1 MGKKSAGERKT
12 YRLSFMEDDTS
23 NTLKSI
29 RFSKMSLTI
38 WAIIAVVV
46 LIFFFYAIIAFTPLR
61 TTIPGYPDAH
71 SKRVAVA
78 NAIKI
83 DSLESSIT
91 RWELYA
97 KNLSRILS
105 GEETLSADS
114 LIQGGAAGYLERKSA
129 EELAR
134 QDSLLKATV
143 LTEEQAGIS
152 GSSAEK
158 KLPLEGRHFFCP
170 LKGVISNGFDIAMH
184 PYVDITAPANSV
196 VCATLDGT
204 VIYSVYTDA
213 SGHTIALQHE
223 GNIVSIYTH
232 NVKLLKKVGD
242 KVKAGTPIAL
252 VGNSASLTAGDH
264 LHFELWYNGT
274 PVNPTDYISF

>member
-1 MGKKSAGERKT
+1 MGKKNAGERKT
-12 YRLSFMEDDTS
+12 YRLSFMEDGTS
-23 NTLKSI
+23 NTLKSV
-29 RFSKMSLTI
+29 RFSKMSLTV
-38 WAIIAVVV
+38 WSIIAAVI
-46 LIFFFYAIIAFTPLR
+46 LIFLFYSVIAFTPLR

-71 SKRVAVA
+71 SKRVALA

-97 KNLSRILS
+97 KNLSRVLS
-105 GEETLSADS
+105 GEETLSVDS
-114 LIQGGAAGYLERKSA
+114 LLNGGATGYLERKSA

-143 LTEEQAGIS
+143 AAEEQASLTG
-152 GSSAEK
+152 GTERV
-158 KLPLEGRHFFCP
+158 LPLEGRHFFCP

-204 VIYSVYTDA
+204 VMYSVYTDA
-213 SGHTIALQHE
+213 SGHTMAIQHD
-223 GNIVSIYTH
+223 GNIVSIYA
-232 NVKLLKKVGD
+232 NNEKLLKKVGD

-252 VGNSASLTAGDH
+252 VGSSTSLTAGDH
-264 LHFELWYNGT
+264 LHFELWYKGDQ
-274 PVNPTDYISF
+274 VNPTDYISF

>member
-170 LKGVISNGFDIAMH
+170 LKGVISNGFDIAVH

>member
-12 YRLSFMEDDTS
+12 YRLSFTEDDNG

-29 RFSKMSLTI
+29 RFSRMSLTI

-46 LIFFFYAIIAFTPLR
+46 LIFFFYAAIAFTPLR

-143 LTEEQAGIS
+143 MNEEQAGIS

-196 VCATLDGT
+196 VCATLDGA

-213 SGHTIALQHE
+213 SGHTIALQHD

-264 LHFELWYNGT
+264 LHFELWYNGE

>member
-1 MGKKSAGERKT
+1 MGKKSAGARKT
-12 YRLSFMEDDTS
+12 FRLSFVEDDTHK
-23 NTLKSI
+23 TLKSI
-29 RFSKMSLTI
+29 RFSKMSLII
-38 WAIIAVVV
+38 WAIIAAVV
-46 LIFFFYAIIAFTPLR
+46 LLFVFYALIAFTPLR

-97 KNLSRILS
+97 KNLSRVLS
-105 GEETLSADS
+105 GEEALSADS
-114 LIQGGAAGYLERKSA
+114 LINGSAAGYLEKKSA

-134 QDSLLKATV
+134 QDSLLREMV
-143 LTEEQAGIS
+143 L
-152 GSSAEK
+152 AEDHVELGNTQK
-158 KLPLEGRHFFCP
+158 RALPLEGRHFFVP
-170 LKGVISNGFDIAMH
+170 LKGVISSGFDVAVH

-204 VIYSVYTDA
+204 VIYTSFSDA
-213 SGHTIALQHE
+213 SGHTIQLQHD
-223 GNIVSIYTH
+223 GNIISIYAH
-232 NVKLLKKVGD
+232 NEKLLKKVGD

-252 VGNSASLTAGDH
+252 VGGTTSLTKGDH
-264 LHFELWYNGT
+264 LHFELWYNGEA
-274 PVNPTDYISF
+274 VNPQDYISF

>member
-46 LIFFFYAIIAFTPLR
+46 LIFIFYAIIAFTPLR

-105 GEETLSADS
+105 GEETLSVDS

>member
-1 MGKKSAGERKT
+1 MGKKNAGERKT
-12 YRLSFMEDDTS
+12 YRLSFMEDGTS
-23 NTLKSI
+23 NTLKSV
-29 RFSKMSLTI
+29 RFSKMSLTV
-38 WAIIAVVV
+38 WSIIAAVI
-46 LIFFFYAIIAFTPLR
+46 LIFLFYSVIAFTPLR

-71 SKRVAVA
+71 SKRVALA

-97 KNLSRILS
+97 KNLSRVLS
-105 GEETLSADS
+105 GEETLSVDS
-114 LIQGGAAGYLERKSA
+114 LLNGGAAGYLERKSA

-143 LTEEQAGIS
+143 AAEEQASLTG
-152 GSSAEK
+152 GTERV
-158 KLPLEGRHFFCP
+158 LPLEGRHFFCP

-204 VIYSVYTDA
+204 VMYSVYTDA
-213 SGHTIALQHE
+213 SGHTMAIQHD
-223 GNIVSIYTH
+223 GNIVSIYA
-232 NVKLLKKVGD
+232 NNEKLLKKVGD

-252 VGNSASLTAGDH
+252 VGSSTSLTAGDH
-264 LHFELWYNGT
+264 LHFELWYKGDQ
-274 PVNPTDYISF
+274 VNPTDYISF

>member
-12 YRLSFMEDDTS
+12 YRLSFMEDDNS

>member
-1 MGKKSAGERKT
+1 MGKKNAGERKT
-12 YRLSFMEDDTS
+12 YRLSFMEDGTS
-23 NTLKSI
+23 NTLKSV
-29 RFSKMSLTI
+29 RFSKMSLTV
-38 WAIIAVVV
+38 WSIIAAVI
-46 LIFFFYAIIAFTPLR
+46 LIFLFYSVIAFTPLR

-71 SKRVAVA
+71 SKRVALA

-97 KNLSRILS
+97 KNLSRVLS
-105 GEETLSADS
+105 GEETLSVDS
-114 LIQGGAAGYLERKSA
+114 LLNGGAAGYLERKSA

-143 LTEEQAGIS
+143 AAEEQASLTG
-152 GSSAEK
+152 GTERV
-158 KLPLEGRHFFCP
+158 LPLEGRHFFCP

-204 VIYSVYTDA
+204 VMYSVYTDA
-213 SGHTIALQHE
+213 SGHTMAIQHD
-223 GNIVSIYTH
+223 GNIVSIYAH
-232 NVKLLKKVGD
+232 NEKLLKKVGD

-252 VGNSASLTAGDH
+252 VGSSTSLTAGDH
-264 LHFELWYNGT
+264 LHFELWYKGDQ
-274 PVNPTDYISF
+274 VNPTDYISF

>member
-1 MGKKSAGERKT
+1 MGKKNAGERKT
-12 YRLSFMEDDTS
+12 YRLSFMEEDS
-23 NTLKSI
+23 GNTLKSI
-29 RFSKMSLTI
+29 RFSKMSLTV
-38 WAIIAVVV
+38 WAIIAAVVMV
-46 LIFFFYAIIAFTPLR
+46 FLFYAIIAFTPLR

-105 GEETLSADS
+105 GEEVLSADS

-143 LTEEQAGIS
+143 ATEEQASLS
-152 GSSAEK
+152 GRTER

-184 PYVDITAPANSV
+184 PYVDITAPARSV

-213 SGHTIALQHE
+213 SGHTMAIQHD
-223 GNIVSIYTH
+223 GNIVSIYAR
-232 NVKLLKKVGD
+232 NEKLLKKVGD

-252 VGNSASLTAGDH
+252 VGNSASLTEGDH
-264 LHFELWYNGT
+264 LHFELWYNGD

>member
-1 MGKKSAGERKT
+1 MGKKNAGERKT
-12 YRLSFMEDDTS
+12 YRLSFMEDGTS
-23 NTLKSI
+23 NTLKSV
-29 RFSKMSLTI
+29 RFSKMSLTV
-38 WAIIAVVV
+38 WSIIAAVI
-46 LIFFFYAIIAFTPLR
+46 LIFLFYSVIAFTPLR

-71 SKRVAVA
+71 SKRVALA

-97 KNLSRILS
+97 KNLSRVLS
-105 GEETLSADS
+105 GEETLSVDS
-114 LIQGGAAGYLERKSA
+114 LLNGGAAGYLERKSA

-143 LTEEQAGIS
+143 AAEEQASLTG
-152 GSSAEK
+152 GTERM
-158 KLPLEGRHFFCP
+158 LPLEGRHFFCP

-204 VIYSVYTDA
+204 VMYSVYTDA
-213 SGHTIALQHE
+213 SGHTMAIQHD
-223 GNIVSIYTH
+223 GNIVSIYA
-232 NVKLLKKVGD
+232 NNEKLLKKVGD

-252 VGNSASLTAGDH
+252 VGSSTSLTAGDH
-264 LHFELWYNGT
+264 LHFELWYKGDQ
-274 PVNPTDYISF
+274 VNPTDYISF

>member
-1 MGKKSAGERKT
+1 MGKKSAGTRKT
-12 YRLSFMEDDTS
+12 FRLSFVEDDTHK
-23 NTLKSI
+23 TLKSI

-38 WAIIAVVV
+38 WAIIAAVV
-46 LIFFFYAIIAFTPLR
+46 LLLVFYALIAFTPLR

-71 SKRVAVA
+71 SKRVALA

-97 KNLSRILS
+97 KNLSRVLA

-114 LIQGGAAGYLERKSA
+114 LINSDAAGYLARKSA
-129 EELAR
+129 EELAA
-134 QDSLLKATV
+134 QDSVLKETV
-143 LTEEQAGIS
+143 HREEQFNLEGN
-152 GSSAEK
+152 GER
-158 KLPLEGRHFFCP
+158 KLPLEGRHFFIP
-170 LKGVISNGFDIAMH
+170 LKGVISSGFDIATH
-184 PYVDITAPANSV
+184 PYIDITAPANSV

-204 VIYSVYTDA
+204 VIYTAYSDA
-213 SGHTIALQHE
+213 AGHTIQLQHD

-232 NVKLLKKVGD
+232 NEKLLKKVGD

-252 VGNSASLTAGDH
+252 VGNSASLTTGDH
-264 LHFELWYNGT
+264 LHFELWYNGE
-274 PVNPTDYISF
+274 PVNPTEYISF

>member
-1 MGKKSAGERKT
+1 MGKKNAGERKT
-12 YRLSFMEDDTS
+12 YRLSFMEDGTS
-23 NTLKSI
+23 NTLKSV
-29 RFSKMSLTI
+29 RFSKMSLTV
-38 WAIIAVVV
+38 WSIIAAVI
-46 LIFFFYAIIAFTPLR
+46 LIFLFYSVIAFTPLR

-71 SKRVAVA
+71 SKRVALA

-97 KNLSRILS
+97 KNLSRVLS
-105 GEETLSADS
+105 GEETLSVDS
-114 LIQGGAAGYLERKSA
+114 LLNGGAAGYLERKSA

-143 LTEEQAGIS
+143 AAEEQASLTG
-152 GSSAEK
+152 GTERM
-158 KLPLEGRHFFCP
+158 LPLEGRHFFCP
-170 LKGVISNGFDIAMH
+170 LKGVISNSFDIAMH

-204 VIYSVYTDA
+204 VMYSVYTDA
-213 SGHTIALQHE
+213 SGHTMAIQHD
-223 GNIVSIYTH
+223 GNIVSIYA
-232 NVKLLKKVGD
+232 NNEKLLKKVGD

-252 VGNSASLTAGDH
+252 VGSSTSLTAGDH
-264 LHFELWYNGT
+264 LHFELWYKGDQ
-274 PVNPTDYISF
+274 VNPTDYISF